1 MTRRSQRIK
10 GKVVT
15 YTEAQDVVV
24 SDAADTDGE
33 FQNDDGKG
41 ENEEERPRKKAKRG
55 TRSKGSSTDG
65 DYRAA
70 SSSKKRRIPEQ
81 FRKVRGRLGLL
92 ERLAKDVP
100 LEVILE
106 IFCYLDP
113 GDLLRLA
120 RTTKD
125 LRGILMS
132 QSSESV
138 WRTAR
143 EGVEDLPP
151 RPDDLNEPQ
160 YAHLLYESYCHICGH
175 KPCDSVFWSFRVRC
189 CKSCASATF
198 TECDDPDFV
207 TGLPREYSMRR
218 RDVLPWEYLK
228 GSWRYRD
235 VVCHTGITARYQ
247 AEFEALET
255 ETERNEWIE
264 RKIDERRKRV
274 EHANLCQRWL
284 QARLDR
290 RSNELD
296 DIREQRREAIL
307 ERLEKIGWR
316 EEAELSMTSFWLSDD
331 FASHKLVRQPKK
343 LTDYGWNSIKTEL
356 VEWLTRRKEERLER
370 QRRNTLDRRYKLLSA
385 EYDQSKSRH
394 DLHDPFPSKGDIL
407 TSKYFEDLI
416 WDTPLDEEITAEFIK
431 SEFLEHFPLIV
442 DQWRP
447 AKTQELVQVMQTIRP
462 GASVSDLHLA
472 TTVFECTKCLP
483 RTLMH
488 YPQMFY
494 HHCCF
499 ENRETNSARMAE
511 FQYIFSNPWSS
522 KSLILSGHGAQAA
535 KEIVEA
541 CSLDHTTATIQDLYN
556 ANPLIECKTCHLNGS
571 SWYGG
576 RLFMRWP
583 SAISSDHRT
592 HTLSINDFG
601 DETQQILASERS
613 DNLFF
618 SACCAYCHDPIM
630 KDLLRLQEHLR
641 LRHNDI
647 LNWGADDCIFPLS
660 LAEARTHFYW
670 NPTVELRRLCATFRY
685 NKDSAQTAPSVYYAS
700 SLNFLRGSMLLSSD
714 DEYDESD

>member
-1 MTRRSQRIK
+1 MPRRSQRIR
-10 GKVVT
+10 GKVAT
-15 YTEAQDVVV
+15 YTDAQDEV
-24 SDAADTDGE
+24 SNTADADGE
-33 FQNDDGKG
+33 FQNDNGD
-41 ENEEERPRKKAKRG
+41 EEERPRKRAKRSS
-55 TRSKGSSTDG
+55 RSKGTSNDE
-65 DYRAA
+65 DYHAA
-70 SSSKKRRIPEQ
+70 SSSKKQRIPEQ

-92 ERLAKDVP
+92 ERLAKDMP

-132 QSSESV
+132 RSSESV

-143 EGVEDLPP
+143 EGVEGLPY

-160 YAHLLYESYCHICGH
+160 YAHLLYQSYCHICGH
-175 KPCDSVFWSFRVRC
+175 KPCDSVFWSFRMRC
-189 CKSCASATF
+189 CKNCAFATF
-198 TECDDPDFV
+198 PKCDDLAFV
-207 TGLPREYSMRR
+207 AGLPREYSMRR

-235 VVCHTGITARYQ
+235 VVCHAGITARYK

-255 ETERNEWIE
+255 EIERNEWIE
-264 RKIDERRKRV
+264 RKIDERWKRV
-274 EHANLCQRWL
+274 EHASSCQQWL

-296 DIREQRREAIL
+296 NIREQRREAIL

-316 EEAELSMTSFWLSDD
+316 EEAELSMSSWMSDD

-356 VEWLTRRKEERLER
+356 VEWLTKRKEDRLER
-370 QRRNTLDRRYKLLSA
+370 QRRNTLQSRYKLLSA

-394 DLHDPFPSKGDIL
+394 DLRDPFPGKCDIL

-416 WDTPLDEEITAEFIK
+416 WDTPMDEEITAEFMK
-431 SEFLEHFPLIV
+431 SKFLEHFPAII
-442 DQWRP
+442 DKWRP
-447 AKTQELVQVMQTIRP
+447 AKTQELVEVMQKSRP
-462 GASVSDLHLA
+462 GATVSDLHLA

-499 ENRETNSARMAE
+499 ENRETNSVRMAE

-522 KSLILSGHGAQAA
+522 KPLAPSGSGSQVA
-535 KEIVEA
+535 KEIVQA
-541 CSLDHTTATIQDLYN
+541 CSLDPAAATIQDLYN
-556 ANPLIECKTCHLNGS
+556 VNPLIECTTCNLNGS
-571 SWYGG
+571 SWYDG

-583 SAISSDHRT
+583 SAIGAEHRT
-592 HTLSINDFG
+592 HTLSIDSFG
-601 DETQQILASERS
+601 DKTSQILAFEPSN
-613 DNLFF
+613 NLLL
-618 SACCAYCHDPIM
+618 SACCAYCHVADI
-630 KDLLRLQEHLR
+630 KDMSKLQEHLR
-641 LRHNDI
+641 LCHNDV
-647 LNWGADDCIFPLS
+647 LKWGTDDCIFPLS
-660 LAEARTHFYW
+660 LAEVRTHSYW
-670 NPTVELRRLCATFRY
+670 NPTVELRLLSSTFRY
-685 NKDSAQTAPSVYYAS
+685 NKDSTQTTSD
-700 SLNFLRGSMLLSSD
+700 LNYVSRFFSEILPYLDYLD
-714 DEYDESD
+714 DEYYEYDDY